1 VAELP
6 DLSSLSTEPPAGP
19 NELDRAH
26 ANGMRKASSLLK
38 NRLTDP
44 ERVEETVTAVVT
56 AYLLEWAEMYG
67 VEASDAGNMTE
78 RTIIRI
84 RQDTMQQIAGLLVP
98 GA

>member
-6 DLSSLSTEPPAGP
+6 RLDELSTEPPAGP

-26 ANGMRKASSLLK
+26 DNGMRKAAALLK
-38 NRLTDP
+38 NRLTEP
-44 ERVEETVTAVVT
+44 ERAEETATAVVL

-67 VEASDAGNMTE
+67 VEASDAGNLTE

-84 RQDTMQQIAGLLVP
+84 RQDTMHQIAGKLAP
-98 GA
+98 TG